1 MSLLR
6 PDLSDLPAYQRPP
19 EAPAGVRLHM
29 NEPAGDWPE
38 TARKALMAR
47 LRDLPFHRYPE
58 RQGELT
64 ERLRR
69 RLGAPEGG
77 LLLGPSSGALLD
89 LVAMAGLSAGEEV
102 AIPDPGFS
110 LYPMLVR
117 RHGGRVR
124 LVPQGIGFPL
134 EPWFEAAD
142 CRQVWLTLPNNPTGA
157 WVDPDTLE
165 PLLAAL
171 AARPNPP
178 LVVLDEAY
186 AEFAPAT
193 HRLAVDRYP
202 NVLLLRTFSK
212 ALASAAW
219 RIGYL
224 IGDPALVSKLTTLQL
239 PYSLPAASLE
249 ALDVALDYA
258 AEFEAAVRAVPE
270 RRERLSAALSAASPA
285 HQAAPSEGNFLHI
298 SPDPSPALEAAGMKV
313 RRLPGAD
320 AARVTL
326 GTEEDTSRVAAVLG
340 GTLAA
345 PTARARRKLLVLDID
360 GVLID
365 ADRSF
370 MEAVARALA
379 ELRPALPW
387 SDGTFRAFKR
397 LGGFNNDFR
406 LTAGALA
413 LAEARGDVDLQPI
426 LEGAL
431 GRGLPELETRIQ
443 ALEPSA
449 QRVVQKHYADTIR
462 LEKPLASLE
471 ELRGTGWDLA
481 VLTGRPPEE
490 LGLAWRVLGFQ
501 LPAVCD
507 AAPHLRKPEP
517 AGLLQLAD
525 AFRAQTI
532 LFAGDTVDDAGCL
545 RAAASQRPELDWR
558 FLGLGPDRGRFSA
571 VEDFQSASLRDF
583 LPMLNQELP

>member
-19 EAPAGVRLHM
+19 EPPTGVRLHM
-29 NEPAGDWPE
+29 NEPAADWPE
-38 TARKALMAR
+38 APRNALLAR
-47 LRDLPFHRYPE
+47 LRDMPFHHYPE
-58 RQGELT
+58 RQADLT
-64 ERLRR
+64 ERLRK
-69 RLGAPEGG
+69 RLGVPEGG

-89 LVAMAGLSAGEEV
+89 LVAMAGLSAGETV

-110 LYPMLVR
+110 LYPLLVR

-124 LVPQGIGFPL
+124 LVPQGTGFPL
-134 EPWFEAAD
+134 EPWVRALD
-142 CRQVWLTLPNNPTGA
+142 CRQIWLTLPNNPTGA
-157 WVDPDTLE
+157 WISPEELE
-165 PLLAAL
+165 PLLAAA
-171 AARPNPP
+171 AARPEAP

-186 AEFAPAT
+186 AEFASAT

-202 NVLLLRTFSK
+202 NLVLLRTFSK

-224 IGDPALVSKLTTLQL
+224 IGDPALIARLATLQL

-249 ALDVALDYA
+249 ALDVALDFA

-270 RRERLSAALSAASPA
+270 RRDRLAAALPS
-285 HQAAPSEGNFLHI
+285 HRAAPSAGNFLHL
-298 SPDPSPALEAAGMKV
+298 SPDPADALEAAGMKV

-320 AARVTL
+320 AARITL
-326 GTEEDTSRVAAVLG
+326 GTEEDTSRVATALG
-340 GTLAA
+340 ASLPA
-345 PTARARRKLLVLDID
+345 PAPRPRRRLLVLDID

-387 SDGTFRAFKR
+387 SDGAFRAFKR

-413 LAEARGDVDLQPI
+413 LAEVHGDVNLQ
-426 LEGAL
+426 AL
-431 GRGLPELETRIQ
+431 VEQAAGRGFPELEARNQ
-443 ALEPSA
+443 ALEPAA
-449 QRVVQKHYADTIR
+449 QIVVQKHYADTIR
-462 LEKPLASLE
+462 LERPLVTLA
-471 ELRGTGWDLA
+471 ELRATGRDLA

-490 LGLAWRVLGFQ
+490 LELAWRVLGFQ

-525 AFRAQTI
+525 AFRAEDI

-545 RAAASQRPELDWR
+545 RAAAALRPELGWR
-558 FLGLGPDRGRFSA
+558 FAALGPDRARFASP
-571 VEDFQSASLRDF
+571 EDVQSATLRDL
-583 LPMLNQELP
+583 LPMLNKELP

>member
-1 MSLLR
+1 MPLLR
-6 PDLSDLPAYQRPP
+6 PDLADLPAYQRPA
-19 EAPAGVRLHM
+19 EAPTGLRLHM
-29 NEPAGDWPE
+29 NEAPADWSDA
-38 TARKALMAR
+38 AREALLAR
-47 LRDLPFHRYPE
+47 LREMPFHQYPE
-58 RQGELT
+58 RQGELS
-64 ERLRR
+64 ERLRK

-89 LVAMAGLSAGEEV
+89 LVAMAGISARDTV

-110 LYPMLVR
+110 LYPLLVR

-124 LVPQGIGFPL
+124 LVPQGTGFPL
-134 EPWFEAAD
+134 EPWFHALD
-142 CRQVWLTLPNNPTGA
+142 CRQLWLTLPNNPTGA
-157 WVDPDTLE
+157 WIPPETLE
-165 PLLAAL
+165 PLLAAA
-171 AARPNPP
+171 AARPEPP

-186 AEFAPAT
+186 AEFGSAT

-202 NVLLLRTFSK
+202 NVVLLRTFSK

-219 RIGYL
+219 RLGYL
-224 IGDPALVSKLTTLQL
+224 LGDPALVAKLATLQL

-270 RRERLSAALSAASPA
+270 RRDRLSAALSA
-285 HQAAPSEGNFLHI
+285 HQAAPSAANFLHI
-298 SPDPSPALEAAGMKV
+298 APDPSKALEAAGMKA
-313 RRLPGAD
+313 RRLPGVD

-326 GTEEDTSRVAAVLG
+326 PSEDDTTRLAKALGAALP
-340 GTLAA
+340 A
-345 PTARARRKLLVLDID
+345 PAPRPRRRLLVLDID

-387 SDGTFRAFKR
+387 SDEVFRAFKR

-413 LAEARGDVDLQPI
+413 LAEAFGDVDLQPVI
-426 LEGAL
+426 EGTNGQGFPNLEA
-431 GRGLPELETRIQ
+431 RIQ
-443 ALEPSA
+443 ALEPAA
-449 QRVVQKHYADTIR
+449 QIVVQKHYAETIQ
-462 LEKPLASLE
+462 LERPLVTLA
-471 ELRGTGWDLA
+471 ELRSTGQDLA

-490 LGLAWRVLGFQ
+490 LGLAWRVLGFD

-525 AFRAQTI
+525 AFRAEEI
-532 LFAGDTVDDAGCL
+532 LFVGDTIDDARCL
-545 RAAASQRPELDWR
+545 RAAAGLRPELEWR
-558 FLGLGPDRGRFSA
+558 FAAVGPDRLRFFA
-571 VEDFQSASLRDF
+571 PGDAQSATLRD
-583 LPMLNQELP
+583 LLLILNQELP

>member
-19 EAPAGVRLHM
+19 EPSTGVRLHM
-29 NEPAGDWPE
+29 NEPANDWPE
-38 TARKALMAR
+38 IARNALLAR
-47 LRDLPFHRYPE
+47 LRELPFHRYPE

-64 ERLRR
+64 ERLSR
-69 RLGAPEGG
+69 RLGVPEGG

-89 LVAMAGLSAGEEV
+89 LVAMAGLSAGDTV

-124 LVPQGIGFPL
+124 LVPQGAGFPL
-134 EPWFEAAD
+134 ESWFSALN
-142 CRQVWLTLPNNPTGA
+142 CRQIWLTLPNNPTGA
-157 WVDPDTLE
+157 WITPDALE

-171 AARPNPP
+171 AARPDPP

-202 NVLLLRTFSK
+202 NLVLLRTFSK

-224 IGDPALVSKLTTLQL
+224 IGDPSLIANLTTLQL
-239 PYSLPAASLE
+239 PYSLTSASLE

-270 RRERLSAALSAASPA
+270 RRDRLAASLNA
-285 HQAAPSEGNFLHI
+285 HEAAPSAGNFLHI
-298 SPDPSPALEAAGMKV
+298 SPDPSPALEAAGLKV
-313 RRLPGAD
+313 RRLPGSG

-326 GTEEDTSRVAAVLG
+326 GTEDDTARVASALG
-340 GTLAA
+340 ASLPVPA
-345 PTARARRKLLVLDID
+345 PRSRRRLLVLDID

-387 SDGTFRAFKR
+387 SDDTFRAFKR

-413 LAEARGDVDLQPI
+413 LAEVHGDVDLQPLLAQAANRGFPA
-426 LEGAL
+426 LEA
-431 GRGLPELETRIQ
+431 RMQ

-449 QRVVQKHYADTIR
+449 QVVVQKHYADTIQ
-462 LEKPLASLE
+462 LERPLVALD
-471 ELRGTGWDLA
+471 ELRDTGWDLA
-481 VLTGRPPEE
+481 ILTGRPPEE
-490 LGLAWRVLGFQ
+490 LELAWHVLGFR

-525 AFRAQTI
+525 AFRAEEI
-532 LFAGDTVDDAGCL
+532 CFAGDTIDDARCL
-545 RAAASQRPELDWR
+545 RAAATLRPELTWR
-558 FLGLGPDRGRFSA
+558 FLGIGPDRNRFTTADDLSF
-571 VEDFQSASLRDF
+571 ETLREC
-583 LPMLNQELP
+583 LPMLTQELP

>member
-6 PDLSDLPAYQRPP
+6 PDLFDLPAYQRPP
-19 EAPAGVRLHM
+19 EPPTGVRLHM
-29 NEPAGDWPE
+29 NEPASDWPPA
-38 TARKALMAR
+38 ARNALLAR

-58 RQGELT
+58 RQADLT
-64 ERLRR
+64 ERLRL

-89 LVAMAGLSAGEEV
+89 LVAMAGLCPGEEA

-110 LYPMLVR
+110 LYPLLVR

-124 LVPQGIGFPL
+124 LVPQGTGFPL
-134 EPWFEAAD
+134 DPWFQALD
-142 CRQVWLTLPNNPTGA
+142 CRQLWLTLPNNPTGA
-157 WVDPDTLE
+157 WIAPEVLE
-165 PLLAAL
+165 PLLAAA

-202 NVLLLRTFSK
+202 NLVLLRTFSK

-224 IGDPALVSKLTTLQL
+224 VGDPALIARLATLQL
-239 PYSLPAASLE
+239 PYSLPTASLE
-249 ALDVALDYA
+249 ALDVALDFA
-258 AEFEAAVRAVPE
+258 ADFEAAVRAVPE
-270 RRERLSAALSAASPA
+270 RRDRLAASLST
-285 HQAAPSEGNFLHI
+285 HHAAPSAGNFLYLT
-298 SPDPSPALEAAGMKV
+298 PDPSPALEAAGLKV

-326 GTEEDTSRVAAVLG
+326 GTEADTAQVAASLG
-340 GTLAA
+340 SALPPPAA
-345 PTARARRKLLVLDID
+345 RNPRRLLVLDID

-370 MEAVARALA
+370 MEAVAWALA

-413 LAEARGDVDLQPI
+413 LAETHGDVDLQPI
-426 LEGAL
+426 IEASAGFPQLEA
-431 GRGLPELETRIQ
+431 RIQ
-443 ALEPSA
+443 ALEPAA
-449 QRVVQKHYADTIR
+449 QAVVQKHYADTIR
-462 LEKPLASLE
+462 LERPLVSLD
-471 ELRGTGWDLA
+471 ELRATGRDLA
-481 VLTGRPPEE
+481 ILTGRPPEE
-490 LGLAWRVLGFQ
+490 LELAWGVLGFT

-525 AFRAQTI
+525 AFRAEEI
-532 LFAGDTVDDAGCL
+532 LFVGDTVDDARCL
-545 RAAASQRPELDWR
+545 RAAAALRPELAWR
-558 FLGLGPDRGRFSA
+558 FAAVGPDRARFA
-571 VEDFQSASLRDF
+571 ATADVQSASLRDL
-583 LPMLNQELP
+583 LPMLD

>member
-19 EAPAGVRLHM
+19 EPSAGLRLHM
-29 NEPAGDWPE
+29 NEAATDWPE
-38 TARKALMAR
+38 AARKALLAR
-47 LRDLPFHRYPE
+47 LRDLPFHQYPE

-64 ERLRR
+64 ERLRQR
-69 RLGAPEGG
+69 VGAPAGG

-89 LVAMAGLSAGEEV
+89 LVAMAGLSAGDTV
-102 AIPDPGFS
+102 AIPEPGFS
-110 LYPMLVR
+110 LYPLLVR

-124 LVPQGIGFPL
+124 LVSQGTGFPL
-134 EPWFEAAD
+134 EPWFSALD
-142 CRQVWLTLPNNPTGA
+142 CRQIWLTLPNNPTGA
-157 WVDPDTLE
+157 WVSPEALE
-165 PLLAAL
+165 PLLAAA
-171 AARPNPP
+171 AARPDPP

-202 NVLLLRTFSK
+202 NLVLLRTFSK

-219 RIGYL
+219 RLGYL
-224 IGDPALVSKLTTLQL
+224 VGDPALVSKLTTLQL

-249 ALDVALDYA
+249 ALDVALDFA

-270 RRERLSAALSAASPA
+270 RRDRLSAALPS
-285 HQAAPSEGNFLHI
+285 HRAAPSAANFLHL
-298 SPDPSPALEAAGMKV
+298 SPDPSDVLEAAGMKV
-313 RRLPGAD
+313 RRLPGAG

-326 GTEEDTSRVAAVLG
+326 GTEEDTSRVASALG
-340 GTLAA
+340 TSLPGPA
-345 PTARARRKLLVLDID
+345 PRPRRRLLVLDID

-387 SDGTFRAFKR
+387 SDAAFRAFKR

-413 LAEARGDVDLQPI
+413 LAEAHGDGDLQPRV
-426 LEGAL
+426 EVAE
-431 GRGLPELETRIQ
+431 GRGFPELEARIQ
-443 ALEPSA
+443 ALEPAA
-449 QRVVQKHYADTIR
+449 QIIVQKHYADTIR
-462 LEKPLASLE
+462 LERPLVSLD
-471 ELRGTGWDLA
+471 ELQATGWELA

-490 LGLAWRVLGFQ
+490 MDLAWGVLGFQ

-525 AFRAQTI
+525 AFRAEAI
-532 LFAGDTVDDAGCL
+532 LFAGDTVDDAECL
-545 RAAASQRPELDWR
+545 RAAAALRPELAWR
-558 FLGLGPDRGRFSA
+558 FAALGPDRARFA
-571 VEDFQSASLRDF
+571 APEDIQSTSLRNL

>member
-1 MSLLR
+1 MPLLR
-6 PDLSDLPAYQRPP
+6 PDLSDLPAYQRPAEP
-19 EAPAGVRLHM
+19 PASLRLHM
-29 NEPAGDWPE
+29 NEAPSDWSE
-38 TARKALMAR
+38 ASREALLAR
-47 LRDLPFHRYPE
+47 LRDLPFNLYPE
-58 RQGELT
+58 RQGELS
-64 ERLRR
+64 ERLRK

-89 LVAMAGLSAGEEV
+89 LVAMAGLCAGDTV

-110 LYPMLVR
+110 LYPLLAR

-124 LVPQGIGFPL
+124 LVPQGTGFPL
-134 EPWFEAAD
+134 EPWFQALD
-142 CRQVWLTLPNNPTGA
+142 CRQLWLTLPNNPTGA
-157 WVDPDTLE
+157 WLPPEALE
-165 PLLAAL
+165 PLLAA
-171 AARPNPP
+171 AAALPEPP

-186 AEFAPAT
+186 AEFGSAT

-202 NVLLLRTFSK
+202 NLLLLRTFSK

-219 RIGYL
+219 RLGYL
-224 IGDPALVSKLTTLQL
+224 LGDPALISRLAALQL

-249 ALDVALDYA
+249 ALDVALDFA

-270 RRERLSAALSAASPA
+270 RRDRLSAALSA
-285 HQAAPSEGNFLHI
+285 HQVAPSSANFLHI
-298 SPDPSPALEAAGMKV
+298 APDPSKALAAADMKV

-326 GTEEDTSRVAAVLG
+326 PSEADTARVAAALGAVLPAPAHRPRRRL
-340 GTLAA
+340 LA
-345 PTARARRKLLVLDID
+345 LDID

-379 ELRPALPW
+379 ELRPAQPW
-387 SDGTFRAFKR
+387 SDEAFRAFKR

-413 LAEARGDVDLQPI
+413 LAEAYGDVDLPALI
-426 LEGAL
+426 EGTK
-431 GRGLPELETRIQ
+431 GGGFPELEARIQ
-443 ALEPSA
+443 ALEPAA
-449 QRVVQKHYADTIR
+449 QRVVQKHYAETIR
-462 LEKPLASLE
+462 LERPLVTLE
-471 ELRGTGWDLA
+471 ELRSTGRDLA

-490 LGLAWRVLGFQ
+490 LILAWQVLGFE

-525 AFRAQTI
+525 AFRAEEI
-532 LFAGDTVDDAGCL
+532 LFVGDTIDDARCL
-545 RAAASQRPELDWR
+545 RAAAGLRPELDWR
-558 FLGLGPDRGRFSA
+558 FAAVGPDRLRFA
-571 VEDFQSASLRDF
+571 LPGDAQSASLRDL
-583 LPMLNQELP
+583 LPLLNQELP

>member
-6 PDLSDLPAYQRPP
+6 PDLSDLPGYQRPAEP
-19 EAPAGVRLHM
+19 SAGLRLHM
-29 NEPAGDWPE
+29 NEAPTDWSDS
-38 TARKALMAR
+38 ARDALLAR
-47 LRDLPFHRYPE
+47 LRDLPFHLYPE
-58 RQGELT
+58 RQGELS
-64 ERLRR
+64 ERLRK

-89 LVAMAGLSAGEEV
+89 LVAMAGLSAQDKV

-110 LYPMLVR
+110 LYPLLVR

-124 LVPQGIGFPL
+124 LVAQGTGFPL
-134 EPWFEAAD
+134 EPWFQALD
-142 CRQVWLTLPNNPTGA
+142 CRQLWLTLPNNPTGA
-157 WVDPDTLE
+157 WLPPEALE
-165 PLLAAL
+165 PLLAAA
-171 AARPNPP
+171 AARPEPP

-186 AEFAPAT
+186 AEFGAAT

-202 NVLLLRTFSK
+202 NVVLLRTFSK

-224 IGDPALVSKLTTLQL
+224 LGDPALVSKLATLQL

-249 ALDVALDYA
+249 ALDVALDHA
-258 AEFEAAVRAVPE
+258 AEFEAAVRAVPG
-270 RRERLSAALSAASPA
+270 RRDRLSAALSA
-285 HQAAPSEGNFLHI
+285 HQVAPSSANFLHV
-298 SPDPSPALEAAGMKV
+298 SPDPSEALEAAGMKI
-313 RRLPGAD
+313 RRLKGTD
-320 AARVTL
+320 AARITL
-326 GTEEDTSRVAAVLG
+326 PSEEDTTRLAAVLG
-340 GTLAA
+340 ATLPA
-345 PTARARRKLLVLDID
+345 PAPRQRRRLLVLDID

-387 SDGTFRAFKR
+387 SDEVFRAFKR

-413 LAEARGDVDLQPI
+413 LAEAFGDVDLQPVI
-426 LEGAL
+426 EGTKVQGFPDLEA
-431 GRGLPELETRIQ
+431 RIQ
-443 ALEPSA
+443 ALEPAA
-449 QRVVQKHYADTIR
+449 QAVVQKHYAETIQ
-462 LEKPLASLE
+462 LERPLVTLE
-471 ELRGTGWDLA
+471 ELRSTGRDLA
-481 VLTGRPPEE
+481 ILTGRPPEE
-490 LGLAWRVLGFQ
+490 LVLAWRVLGFE

-525 AFRAQTI
+525 AFRAEKI
-532 LFAGDTVDDAGCL
+532 LFAGDTIDDARCL
-545 RAAASQRPELDWR
+545 RAAAGLRPELQWR
-558 FLGLGPDRGRFSA
+558 FAAVGPDRLRFASP
-571 VEDFQSASLRDF
+571 VDVQSASLRDL

>member
-1 MSLLR
+1 MPLLR
-6 PDLSDLPAYQRPP
+6 PDLADLPAYQRPLEP
-19 EAPAGVRLHM
+19 PTGVRLHM
-29 NEPAGDWPE
+29 NEPATDWPQP
-38 TARKALMAR
+38 ARKALLAR
-47 LRDLPFHRYPE
+47 LQVLPFHQYPE

-64 ERLRR
+64 ERLRK
-69 RLGAPEGG
+69 RLGTPEGG

-89 LVAMAGLSAGEEV
+89 LVAMAGLSANETV
-102 AIPDPGFS
+102 AIPEPGFS
-110 LYPMLVR
+110 LYPLLVR

-124 LVPQGIGFPL
+124 LIPQGTGFPL
-134 EPWFEAAD
+134 EPWFAALD
-142 CRQVWLTLPNNPTGA
+142 CRQLWLTLPNNPTGA
-157 WVDPDTLE
+157 WLSPKEVE
-165 PLLAAL
+165 PMLAA
-171 AARPNPP
+171 AAAMPEPP

-202 NVLLLRTFSK
+202 NVVLLRTFSK

-224 IGDPALVSKLTTLQL
+224 IGDPALIAKLATLQL

-249 ALDVALDYA
+249 ALDVALDFA
-258 AEFEAAVRAVPE
+258 VDFEAAVRAVPE
-270 RRERLSAALSAASPA
+270 RRDRLAAALSA
-285 HQAAPSEGNFLHI
+285 HQAAPSAGNFLHL
-298 SPDPSPALEAAGMKV
+298 SPDPAAVLEAAGLKV

-326 GTEEDTSRVAAVLG
+326 GTEEATARVAAALG
-340 GTLAA
+340 AALPAPAPRSRRRLLA
-345 PTARARRKLLVLDID
+345 LDID

-387 SDGTFRAFKR
+387 SDESFRALKR

-413 LAEARGDVDLQPI
+413 LAEACGDVDLQPI
-426 LEGAL
+426 IEAAL
-431 GRGLPELETRIQ
+431 GRGFPHLEARIQ

-449 QRVVQKHYADTIR
+449 QIVVQKHYADTIR
-462 LEKPLASLE
+462 LERPLISLE
-471 ELRGTGWDLA
+471 ELRATGWDLA

-490 LGLAWRVLGFQ
+490 LDLAWRVLGFR

-525 AFRAQTI
+525 AFRAEDI
-532 LFAGDTVDDAGCL
+532 LFVGDTVDDAGCL
-545 RAAASQRPELDWR
+545 RAAAALRPELAWR
-558 FLGLGPDRGRFSA
+558 FAAVGPDRARFA
-571 VEDFQSASLRDF
+571 APPDHQCASLRDL